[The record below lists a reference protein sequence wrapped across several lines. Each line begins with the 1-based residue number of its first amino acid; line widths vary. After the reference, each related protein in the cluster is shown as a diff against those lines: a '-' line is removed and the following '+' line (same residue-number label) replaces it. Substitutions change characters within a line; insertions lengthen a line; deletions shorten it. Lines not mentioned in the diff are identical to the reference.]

1 MDDVLDQARAVL
13 STTAEHWLSLTNKLP
28 DDLLSLHAAPGEWSA
43 RDCLGHL
50 LDTEMYVFPSRVS
63 AFLAGQDFEAFDPET
78 QGIDYSKHTPA
89 QLAATFARHRAE
101 NLALLDQITPDALE
115 RTARHSEL
123 GPVTLGQ
130 LLHQWAAHD
139 LMHTVQAE
147 RALMQPFIQGTGP
160 WRPYFNDH
168 DLQAD
173 LQEWAAR

>member
-1 MDDVLDQARAVL
+1 MDDLLDQVRAVL
-13 STTAEHWLSLTNKLP
+13 STTAERWLSLTEKLP
-28 DDLLSLHAAPGEWSA
+28 ADLLNRPAAPGEWSA

-50 LDTEMYVFPSRVS
+50 LDTEADAFPSRVR
-63 AFLAGQDFEAFDPET
+63 ALLAGQDFEAFDPET
-78 QGIDYSKHTPA
+78 QGTDHSQHTPA
-89 QLAATFARHRAE
+89 QLAATFARHRAD
-101 NLALLDQITPDALE
+101 NLALLEKLAPADLD

-130 LLHQWAAHD
+130 LLHEWAAHD

-160 WRPYFNDH
+160 WRPYFQHH
-168 DLQAD
+168 DVQTD